1 QARRYGQDRMPY
13 AMLSSVIPAS
23 RNGIY
28 MGIFNLFIVIPEILF
43 AIGVS
48 KLMESVPSITRLQV
62 VVFGGVCLM
71 VASLATLLVSLKP
84 TSEQPASTTT

>member
-1 QARRYGQDRMPY
+1 
-13 AMLSSVIPAS
+13 
-23 RNGIY
+23 

-71 VASLATLLVSLKP
+71 IASVATLLVSLES
-84 TSEQPASTTT
+84 TSVQQGSTAS